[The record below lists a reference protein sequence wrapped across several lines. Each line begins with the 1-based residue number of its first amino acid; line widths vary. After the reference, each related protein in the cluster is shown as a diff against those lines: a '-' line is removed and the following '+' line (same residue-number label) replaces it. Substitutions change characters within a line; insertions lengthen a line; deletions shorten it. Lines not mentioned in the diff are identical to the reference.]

1 VIRYF
6 LAALIAH
13 FRKAPS
19 LFLLT
24 VLGVALGVAS
34 VVAIQIIN
42 RNAIG
47 AFSAGIKAVSGDV
60 DLTILGQTTTFP
72 EELYS
77 QVLATEGV
85 AAAWPLYQIDVAW
98 ADRDDFF
105 LQVFGVDLLAPV
117 RLPFNSA
124 PADLSQALFEPGWI
138 AVTPSLAQEMGW
150 TIGDSIVVTSGTRR
164 VQLVIGALVDF
175 QKVSPL
181 ASRKMAVMDIAQV
194 QGLLGRSGRI
204 HQIDVQVR
212 EETETRELIP
222 RLRNRLGPSVQIVTP
237 QQREEQAADL
247 MGAFRLN
254 LTALSLISLFVG
266 LFLIYT
272 STQAS
277 LLRRRLEFGLLR
289 SVGAT
294 RAQVFGLILGEVS
307 LLGLFGVILGLPIGY
322 WVAKSNVEMVSA
334 TLTNFYLLQEIDSL
348 QLSPSIYALAAGI
361 GLGGAIAGAFFPAID
376 ISRKNSKSLLTAF
389 TLHEKANSLAL
400 PAFGM
405 GWLVLMLS
413 TLWFWFAGQS
423 WKPAGF
429 VLAIAV
435 LVALPLLTPFL
446 IQQICGRIKTR
457 GFGLGYSLKSLAARL
472 QTTSFAVSSLAIA
485 VSMLM
490 GITLM
495 IGSFRKTVE
504 VWVQTTVQAD
514 IYLTTPSWRAEAE
527 ATLDPELVSALA
539 AHPGVVAVDRLRR
552 LLVSIENKRLSL
564 AGVDMALSGGQSR
577 FPLLEGDRMEV
588 LRKVQQGG
596 VLISEPL
603 ARKAELDVGD
613 LLQVYAGAGKL
624 EFPIAGIYYDYTS
637 ELGSAAMDLAVMGE
651 TFGPGPINSLSL
663 YLEEDRDPERVID
676 EIKARFPDTP
686 LQIRSNQ
693 RLREEIFE
701 IFDQTFAVVR
711 ILQLM
716 SLLIAVCGI
725 MLTLLVLARE
735 RIAELALYQALG
747 ASRLQIFRLF
757 VGKGLGM
764 GLIALGLGSAAGAV
778 LAAILIF
785 VINRTYFGWTIQVYW
800 PGWPVLQQSAAILTA
815 ALLASLYPAFR
826 ASETPAEELSRDDLQ

>member
-1 VIRYF
+1 
-6 LAALIAH
+6 
-13 FRKAPS
+13 
-19 LFLLT
+19 
-24 VLGVALGVAS
+24 

-77 QVLATEGV
+77 QVLATDGV

-117 RLPFNSA
+117 RLPFDSA
-124 PADLSQALFEPGWI
+124 PTDLSQALFEPGWI

-150 TIGDSIVVTSGTRR
+150 EIGDPIEVTSGTRR

-194 QGLLGRSGRI
+194 QGLLGRPGRI
-204 HQIDVQVR
+204 HQIDIQTQEGTER
-212 EETETRELIP
+212 EELIL
-222 RLRNRLGPSVQIVTP
+222 RLESRLGPSVQIVTP

-277 LLRRRLEFGLLR
+277 LIRRRLEFGLLR
-289 SVGAT
+289 SLGAT

-307 LLGLFGVILGLPIGY
+307 LLGLFGVILGLPMGY
-322 WVAKSNVEMVSA
+322 WVARSNVEMVSA
-334 TLTNFYLLQEIDSL
+334 TLTNLYLLQEIDSL
-348 QLSPSIYALAAGI
+348 QLSPSLYALAAAI

-389 TLHEKANSLAL
+389 SLHEKANSLAL
-400 PAFGM
+400 PVFGM
-405 GWLVLMLS
+405 GWLMLMLS
-413 TLWFWFAGQS
+413 ALWFWFAGQG

-429 VLAIAV
+429 VLAVAV

-457 GFGLGYSLKSLAARL
+457 GFGLGYSLKSLGARL

-527 ATLDPELVSALA
+527 ATLDSELVSALA
-539 AHPGVVAVDRLRR
+539 AHPGVVSVDRLRR
-552 LLVSIENKRLSL
+552 LLVSIEDKRLSL
-564 AGVDMALSGGQSR
+564 AGVDMALSAGQSR

-588 LRKVQQGG
+588 LRRVQQGG
-596 VLISEPL
+596 VLIAEPL
-603 ARKAELDVGD
+603 ARKSDLDVGD
-613 LLQVYAGAGKL
+613 LLQVYAEAGKL

-637 ELGSAAMDLAVMGE
+637 ELGSAAMDLAVMNE

-663 YLEEDRDPERVID
+663 YLEENRDPERVVD

-735 RIAELALYQALG
+735 RISELALYQALG

-764 GLIALGLGSAAGAV
+764 GLIALGLGSTAGIV

-800 PGWPVLQQSAAILTA
+800 PGWPVLQQSATILTA

>member
-1 VIRYF
+1 MR
-6 LAALIAH
+6 
-13 FRKAPS
+13 
-19 LFLLT
+19 
-24 VLGVALGVAS
+24 
-34 VVAIQIIN
+34 
-42 RNAIG
+42 
-47 AFSAGIKAVSGDV
+47 
-60 DLTILGQTTTFP
+60 
-72 EELYS
+72 
-77 QVLATEGV
+77 
-85 AAAWPLYQIDVAW
+85 
-98 ADRDDFF
+98 
-105 LQVFGVDLLAPV
+105 LQ
-117 RLPFNSA
+117 
-124 PADLSQALFEPGWI
+124 
-138 AVTPSLAQEMGW
+138 
-150 TIGDSIVVTSGTRR
+150 
-164 VQLVIGALVDF
+164 
-175 QKVSPL
+175 
-181 ASRKMAVMDIAQV
+181 
-194 QGLLGRSGRI
+194 
-204 HQIDVQVR
+204 
-212 EETETRELIP
+212 
-222 RLRNRLGPSVQIVTP
+222 NRLGPSVQIVTP
-237 QQREEQAADL
+237 RQREEQAADL

-254 LTALSLISLFVG
+254 LTALSWISLFVG

-307 LLGLFGVILGLPIGY
+307 LLGLLGVILGLPMGY
-322 WVAKSNVEMVSA
+322 WVAQSNVEMVSA
-334 TLTNFYLLQEIDSL
+334 TLTNLYLLQEIDSL
-348 QLSPSIYALAAGI
+348 QLSPSLYVLAAAI
-361 GLGGAIAGAFFPAID
+361 GLGGAMAGAFFPAID
-376 ISRKNSKSLLTAF
+376 ISRKNSKNLLTAF

-400 PAFGM
+400 PVFGM
-405 GWLVLMLS
+405 GWLVLTL
-413 TLWFWFAGQS
+413 TALWFWFLGYS

-429 VLAIAV
+429 VLAVAV

-485 VSMLM
+485 VSMLL

-514 IYLTTPSWRAEAE
+514 IYLTTPSWRAEPE
-527 ATLDPELVSALA
+527 ATLDAELVSALA
-539 AHPGVVAVDRLRR
+539 AHPGVVSVDRLRR
-552 LLVSIENKRLSL
+552 LLVSIDNKRISL
-564 AGVDMALSGGQSR
+564 VGVDMDLSGGQSR
-577 FPLLEGDRMEV
+577 FPLLKGDRMEV
-588 LRKVQQGG
+588 LGNVQQGG

-603 ARKAELDVGD
+603 ARKSRLDVGD

-651 TFGPGPINSLSL
+651 IFGPGPIHSLSL
-663 YLEEDRDPERVID
+663 YLEEGRDPERVVD

-711 ILQLM
+711 ILQMM

-735 RIAELALYQALG
+735 RISELALYQALG

-764 GLIALGLGSAAGAV
+764 GLIALGLGSAGGTV

-800 PGWPVLQQSAAILTA
+800 PGWPVLQQLATILTA
-815 ALLASLYPAFR
+815 ALLASLYPALR
-826 ASETPAEELSRDDLQ
+826 ASKTPAAELSRDDLQ

>member
-6 LAALIAH
+6 LAAWIAH
-13 FRKAPS
+13 LRKAPS

-42 RNAIG
+42 QNAIG
-47 AFSAGIKAVSGDV
+47 AFSAGIKAVSGEV
-60 DLTILGQTTTFP
+60 DLTVLGQTTTFP

-85 AAAWPLYQIDVAW
+85 AAAWPLYQIDVAL
-98 ADRDDFF
+98 ADRDAFF
-105 LQVFGVDLLAPV
+105 LQVFGVDLLSQV
-117 RLPFNSA
+117 RLPFNSS
-124 PADLSQALFEPGWI
+124 PADFSQALFEPGWI
-138 AVTPSLAQEMGW
+138 AVTPSLALEMGW
-150 TIGDSIVVTSGTRR
+150 SIGDPIVVTSGTRR

-181 ASRKMAVMDIAQV
+181 ASRKLAVMDIAQV
-194 QGLLGRSGRI
+194 QGLLGSSGRI
-204 HQIDVQVR
+204 HQIDIQIQEETHR
-212 EETETRELIP
+212 EELIL
-222 RLRNRLGPSVQIVTP
+222 RLENRLGPSVQIVTP
-237 QQREEQAADL
+237 RQREEQAAAL

-254 LTALSLISLFVG
+254 LTALSWISLFVG

-307 LLGLFGVILGLPIGY
+307 LLGLLGVILGLPMGY
-322 WVAKSNVEMVSA
+322 WVAQANVEMVSA
-334 TLTNFYLLQEIDSL
+334 TLTNLYLLQEIDSL
-348 QLSPSIYALAAGI
+348 QLSPSLYALAAGI
-361 GLGGAIAGAFFPAID
+361 GLGGAMAGAFFPAID
-376 ISRKNSKSLLTAF
+376 ISRKNSKNLLTAF

-400 PAFGM
+400 PVFGM
-405 GWLVLMLS
+405 GWLVLIL
-413 TLWFWFAGQS
+413 TALWFWFLGHT

-429 VLAIAV
+429 VLAVAV

-446 IQQICGRIKTR
+446 IQQTCGRIKTR

-485 VSMLM
+485 VSMLL

-495 IGSFRKTVE
+495 IGSFR
-504 VWVQTTVQAD
+504 
-514 IYLTTPSWRAEAE
+514 PE
-527 ATLDPELVSALA
+527 ATLDGELVSALA
-539 AHPGVVAVDRLRR
+539 GHPGVVSVDRLRR
-552 LLVSIENKRLSL
+552 LLVSIDNKRISL
-564 AGVDMALSGGQSR
+564 VGVDMDLSGGQSR
-577 FPLLEGDRMEV
+577 FPLLKGDRMEV
-588 LRKVQQGG
+588 LGNVQQGG

-603 ARKAELDVGD
+603 ARKSELDVGD
-613 LLQVYAGAGKL
+613 LLQVYAGPGEL
-624 EFPIAGIYYDYTS
+624 EFTIAGIYYDYTS
-637 ELGSAAMDLAVMGE
+637 ELGSVAMDLSVMGE
-651 TFGPGPINSLSL
+651 IFGPGPINSLSL
-663 YLEEDRDPERVID
+663 YLEEGRDPERVVD

-711 ILQLM
+711 ILQMM

-735 RIAELALYQALG
+735 RVSELALYQALG

-764 GLIALGLGSAAGAV
+764 GLIALGLGSAGGTV

-800 PGWPVLQQSAAILTA
+800 PGWPVLQQLATILTA
-815 ALLASLYPAFR
+815 ALLASLYPALR
-826 ASETPAEELSRDDLQ
+826 ASKTPAAELSRDDLQ